1 MRLEERRKALLF
13 LLPGAKV
20 AGKMEVMSAKQSTAR
35 SSVVSPPSQNRSQV
49 AWRRILDA
57 GRNLLEAGGSEALTI
72 SAVCARAKVAPTA
85 IYARVSGLT
94 DLFWAIYEDSMHEII
109 KTYETG
115 LNRAAKKPDRSP
127 ERVSATV
134 RAVTDTFDIHA
145 QFLKAVIKVSLSDEN
160 MKNRGSDYL
169 LDFAHQVAGL
179 LAPGDAQAGTDVARM
194 LEQEC
199 ILRTMY
205 GGAWMADKPEGYSNF
220 KDRLFR
226 MASARLDIR

>member
-1 MRLEERRKALLF
+1 
-13 LLPGAKV
+13 
-20 AGKMEVMSAKQSTAR
+20 MSSKPETLR
-35 SSVVSPPSQNRSQV
+35 SSVVSPPTQGRSQV

-57 GRNLLEAGGSEALTI
+57 GRALLEAGGSDALTI
-72 SAVCARAKVAPTA
+72 SAVCAKAKVAPTA

-94 DLFWAIYEDSMHEII
+94 DLFWAIYEDSMHEIV
-109 KTYETG
+109 KTYEVG
-115 LNRAAKKPDRSP
+115 LTKAAKKPAGSQ
-127 ERVSATV
+127 ERVAATV

-145 QFLKAVIKVSLSDEN
+145 QFLKAVIRVSLSDEN

-169 LDFAHQVAGL
+169 LDFAHRVADL
-179 LAPGDAQAGTDVARM
+179 LAPNDAQAGTDVARM

-220 KDRLFR
+220 KERLAR
-226 MASARLDIR
+226 MASARLEIR